1 MPCTHAHP
9 RRDGWAVDS
18 RNDQAR
24 DQIQVL
30 QSIYSGLVR
39 DDPSRRLFS
48 DSRKQ
53 VGDPD
58 SATNLIRGLM
68 GGWS

>member
-1 MPCTHAHP
+1 MPCTHAHA
-9 RRDGWAVDS
+9 RRDGWAVDW

-30 QSIYSGLVR
+30 QAICSGLVS
-39 DDPSRRLFS
+39 DDSSRRLSS

-58 SATNLIRGLM
+58 SVTNLIRGLM
-68 GGWS
+68 GGWA